1 MARWMVMHYGN
12 SLLPAF
18 KKCNPAALKDS
29 KRMVETT
36 FGEETNRPAKLK
48 IRSSNEKNILP
59 SWRWLRL
66 LSRMVKALK
75 GLQVTNITTK
85 LTLRKGGC
93 KNRAVFL
100 KL

>member
-1 MARWMVMHYGN
+1 
-12 SLLPAF
+12 
-18 KKCNPAALKDS
+18 
-29 KRMVETT
+29 MVETT

-66 LSRMVKALK
+66 LSRMVKALV
-75 GLQVTNITTK
+75 GLRVTNITTK
-85 LTLRKGGC
+85 VSMRKGCC

>member
-1 MARWMVMHYGN
+1 MNDNTLRQPDTPLGSEKH
-12 SLLPAF
+12 
-18 KKCNPAALKDS
+18 NPAALKDS
-29 KRMVETT
+29 NRMVETT

-48 IRSSNEKNILP
+48 IRSSNKKNILP

-75 GLQVTNITTK
+75 GLCVTNITTK
-85 LTLRKGGC
+85 LSLRKRGC
-93 KNRAVFL
+93 KNPSVFL